1 MTDANKQKFLIA
13 TRLINPNDPRYKEFE
28 CYFTICDLVKEKTEG
43 YKVKAA
49 HEIMKNLFGVRNIN
63 VSKIRHLPVE
73 QLIQLSV
80 AAQLMREAMDVCGLG
95 DNGGFTNYNGG
106 SF

>member
-13 TRLINPNDPRYKEFE
+13 TRLINPNDPRYKEYE
-28 CYFTICDLVKEKTEG
+28 YYFTICDLSKEKTAG
-43 YKVKAA
+43 YKVKAS
-49 HEIMKNLFGVRNIN
+49 HEIMKNLASVRNIN

-95 DNGGFTNYNGG
+95 DNGGFTKQNSS